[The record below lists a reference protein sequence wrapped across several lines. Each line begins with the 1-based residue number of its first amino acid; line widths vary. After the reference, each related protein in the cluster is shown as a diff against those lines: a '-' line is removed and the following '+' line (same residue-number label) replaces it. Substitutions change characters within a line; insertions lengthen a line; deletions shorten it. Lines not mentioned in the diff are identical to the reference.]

1 MSKFLFSFEPF
12 NILLIRFFTSSTHPN
27 HRYNDIWKTKDE
39 SGNLKQFHY
48 EDMIYAEKYS
58 EVEMEL
64 RRIVDEMM
72 RHELNLLQVH

>member
-1 MSKFLFSFEPF
+1 MNFLHA
-12 NILLIRFFTSSTHPN
+12 L
-27 HRYNDIWKTKDE
+27 RYNEVWKAKDE
-39 SGNLKQFHY
+39 SANLKQLHY

-72 RHELNLLQVH
+72 RHELDLLQVDFIVQFPLRRNGPSTNLNF